1 MTKPDVDRQAT
12 PQKINRRGN
21 RTKYLL
27 VAIGSIMTT
36 LGLIGVGTL
45 LYNLLG
51 QKQNANNQLVNS
63 SQTSLS
69 IQPGQFV
76 QPAFGN
82 QAQVELTS
90 VRRIPGATDEVSVEM
105 RISRL
110 SGDAL
115 ASDIIDISGTIA
127 LNPVTNQRYQAIDLL
142 RRTSD
147 PISLYQIRQGEPVEA
162 HIVLRV
168 PPEVSAIDIYVD
180 DTRPFKNVPIASGDR
195 ANMEANNFPF
205 SETAT
210 TPDATTQTSIEQ
222 VSQTD
227 PQSPLAV
234 ATRATIQPIHLVQDA
249 FGHKAQVELLLVK
262 RVRDP
267 DLRTLDLV
275 DIQMR
280 VRRIESEKVDA
291 GDSAIDVGSTVA
303 RNSDTSETY
312 QAVNQTVRTGIVDL
326 YTIRPGAS
334 ADADVWLRVPEG
346 VNTLD
351 IFIPETAAFKNVP
364 IAN

>member
-1 MTKPDVDRQAT
+1 MTKPDLDRQVA

-21 RTKYLL
+21 RSKYLL
-27 VAIGSIMTT
+27 VAIGSVMTT
-36 LGLIGVGTL
+36 LGLVGVSTL

-51 QKQNANNQLVNS
+51 QKHYANNQLVNS
-63 SQTSLS
+63 SQTSPS
-69 IQPGQFV
+69 IQPAQFV

-90 VRRIPGATDEVSVEM
+90 VRRIPGSLDEVSVEM

-115 ASDIIDISGTIA
+115 ASDIINTSGTIA
-127 LNPVTNQRYQAIDLL
+127 LNPITKQRYQAIDPI
-142 RRTSD
+142 RRASV

-162 HIVLRV
+162 RVVLRV
-168 PPEVSAIDIYVD
+168 PPDVKAIDIYVD
-180 DTRPFKNVPIASGDR
+180 DAQPFKNVPIASADR

-205 SETAT
+205 SEAT
-210 TPDATTQTSIEQ
+210 TPDATTQTAVEL
-222 VSQTD
+222 SQTNS
-227 PQSPLAV
+227 QSPQVV
-234 ATRATIQPIHLVQDA
+234 ASRATIQPIHLVQNA
-249 FGHKAQVELLLVK
+249 FGHQAQIELLSVK

-267 DLRTLDLV
+267 ELRTLDLV

-280 VRRIESEKVDA
+280 VRRIEPKKVDGA
-291 GDSAIDVGSTVA
+291 AVLDVGSIVV
-303 RNSDTSETY
+303 RNPDTNETY
-312 QAVNQTVRTGIVDL
+312 PAVKKTVRNGIVDL
-326 YTIRPGAS
+326 YAMRPGAS
-334 ADADVWLRVPEG
+334 ADADVWLRVPEK
-346 VNTLD
+346 VNSLD